1 MLINP
6 KTYKGQH
13 LMASSKKAK
22 GAVDTTMK

>member
-6 KTYKGQH
+6 KTYEGQG

-22 GAVDTTMK
+22 GAVGTTTK